1 MAESFGV
8 VMGQLRAAVLLSAFF
23 LGTLFIAVPVQ
34 FLLQVSRS
42 KSALS
47 FPHRY
52 FKWLCRVLGIR
63 IETLGTPVAEG
74 PLLIAANHTSYFD
87 IPVLGATG
95 PFAFI
100 AKTEVQRWPFF
111 GLCAD
116 LSRTIFVDRNN
127 RSRALHDRN
136 QIQGR
141 LRKGDRLVLFPEG
154 TSSDGNGIL
163 PFKSSLLSV
172 AELDAGSE
180 QSGRP
185 LRCRVQPVSISY
197 TRLNGLPMG
206 RIKRPLFAWYGDMDL
221 MPHLWAALAA
231 GPFDVTVEF
240 HPAVTAE
247 QLGDRKALARY
258 CENVVRKGVVEALS
272 GRRQGAPRIAFGG
285 TREEARNP
293 AASPQNA

>member
-1 MAESFGV
+1 
-8 VMGQLRAAVLLSAFF
+8 MGQIRAAILLGAFF
-23 LGTLFIAVPVQ
+23 VGTLLVVVP
-34 FLLQVSRS
+34 LQA
-42 KSALS
+42 ALRFTRAKAAFS
-47 FPHRY
+47 FPHHY

-63 IETLGTPVAEG
+63 IETRGTPISEG

-95 PFAFI
+95 PVAFI
-100 AKTEVQRWPFF
+100 AKTEVQHWPFF

-127 RSRALHDRN
+127 RARAIHDRD
-136 QIQGR
+136 QIQAR
-141 LRKGDRLVLFPEG
+141 LRQGDRLVLFPEG

-163 PFKSSLLSV
+163 PFKSALLSV
-172 AELDAGSE
+172 AELDAGDT

-185 LRCRVQPVSISY
+185 VRCRVQPVSIAY

-231 GPFDVTVEF
+231 GPVDVTVEF

-258 CENVVRKGVVEALS
+258 CESVVRKGVSEALS
-272 GRRQGAPRIAFGG
+272 GRHSTPSIAYGGA
-285 TREEARNP
+285 REAARAP
-293 AASPQNA
+293 TPSPQNA